1 MPIFAPRKV
10 ASASSSIAV
19 IAAPSMHISP
29 AVGASSPAMSPS
41 SVDLPLPEGPTMETN
56 CPSGIVRSSECKI
69 VKVSAP
75 EGTSFLSL
83 YNSIMRKF
91 ILFSLT
97 LLALFI
103 LCSCDNRQPP
113 ASVSDAPPAATTTAT
128 TPAQK
133 NLPKIVALGDSLT
146 AGYGLS
152 LHESYP
158 ALLQEQLKSDG
169 YEYEVVN
176 AGVSGDTTAGGLRR
190 LDWALA
196 GDVRFVIL
204 ELGANDILRGLPT
217 SEMRNNLAQI
227 IQRSRAR
234 GAQVLLAGMLAPTNS
249 GADYR
254 RASMEVF
261 PALAKEYDLTLIPF
275 FLDRVAGIENLNQAD
290 GVHPTPEG
298 TRIVASTVYQ
308 HLKPMLEKN
317 KK

>member
-1 MPIFAPRKV
+1 V
-10 ASASSSIAV
+10 
-19 IAAPSMHISP
+19 
-29 AVGASSPAMSPS
+29 
-41 SVDLPLPEGPTMETN
+41 
-56 CPSGIVRSSECKI
+56 
-69 VKVSAP
+69 
-75 EGTSFLSL
+75 
-83 YNSIMRKF
+83 
-91 ILFSLT
+91 
-97 LLALFI
+97 
-103 LCSCDNRQPP
+103 
-113 ASVSDAPPAATTTAT
+113 PPAATTTAT

-158 ALLQEQLKSDG
+158 ALLQEQLKRDG

-249 GADYR
+249 GADYG

-308 HLKPMLEKN
+308 HLKPMLAKN